1 MNFKNSKEKLV
12 NNYFEAF
19 SNKDL
24 TELKFI
30 FAENIQLIDW
40 TTKLKGKKKVLLFNK
55 KLFNKFKKIKVKVID
70 KFYNNKKNSIAC
82 KIEVNLNKKK
92 LNVVDIIYFN
102 SKYKINKIIAYL
114 G

>member
-19 SNKDL
+19 SKKDL

-55 KLFNKFKKIKVKVID
+55 K
-70 KFYNNKKNSIAC
+70 
-82 KIEVNLNKKK
+82 
-92 LNVVDIIYFN
+92 
-102 SKYKINKIIAYL
+102 
-114 G
+114 